1 MHLILNS
8 QKSLLVLFLGE
19 LPTIQIQMMLENA
32 FCLNR
37 EIGLKKNY
45 STSGLFKTAF
55 FVSATWN
62 SFISLVNKLT
72 PQFAQEII
80 RYIMFCIDRS
90 SSRLRLIK

>member
-37 EIGLKKNY
+37 EIGLKKK
-45 STSGLFKTAF
+45 LFH
-55 FVSATWN
+55 
-62 SFISLVNKLT
+62 
-72 PQFAQEII
+72 
-80 RYIMFCIDRS
+80 
-90 SSRLRLIK
+90 LRPF